1 MRNRVL
7 WGAAIAGACV
17 GAAACGGGNKN
28 ADTAHTDTT
37 AAATTPTPAPAPA
50 PTMNDSNIVAMLDA
64 VNAADSSGGHLAS
77 TKGTNAS
84 VKEFGRT
91 MMKDH
96 HMLRQQG
103 QQLAKKDSIGPA
115 VPSGDTTQAHAKKM
129 EDSLKAMPKGAS
141 WDQAYI
147 ANEVAAHQAVL
158 SFLQQAQGS
167 AQHADL
173 KDLIGKAIPAV
184 QGHLTKAQDIQ
195 SKLTSTASSGGADS
209 TKAGS
214 TKKP

>member
-17 GAAACGGGNKN
+17 GAVACGGGNKN
-28 ADTAHTDTT
+28 ADTAHIDTT
-37 AAATTPTPAPAPA
+37 AAATPAPAPAPA
-50 PTMNDSNIVAMLDA
+50 PTMNDSNIVAILDA

-77 TKGTNAS
+77 TKGTNAA

-91 MMKDH
+91 MMRDH

-103 QQLAKKDSIGPA
+103 QQTAKKDSIGPA
-115 VPSGDTTQAHAKKM
+115 MPSGDTTGAHAKKM
-129 EDSLKAMPKGAS
+129 EDSLKAMPKGAA

-158 SFLQQAQGS
+158 SFLQQAQGT
-167 AQHADL
+167 AQHQDL

-195 SKLTSTASSGGADS
+195 SKLSSTASAPTKADS
-209 TKAGS
+209 TK
-214 TKKP
+214 KP